1 MKLWLL
7 EAKANLPTDDNP
19 WEPWYDKSFGFVV
32 RAETEAEARKIAHE
46 NAFAGYLPRL
56 GDENRGEFLSR
67 ETAKTKQ
74 PWKNREYSTCVELTS
89 EGDRGLVLMDFRAA

>member
-32 RAETEAEARKIAHE
+32 RVETEAEAREIAHE
-46 NAFAGYLPRL
+46 NA